1 MSSLISGFEYDIFIS
16 YRQKDNK
23 YDGWVTDFVNHLK
36 GELEAA
42 FKEDISIYFDEN
54 PHDRLQDT
62 YNVNKSLEGKLK
74 CLIFIPILSQ
84 TYCDPGSYAWQNEF
98 MVFKSS
104 VADDR
109 FGKDVKLRNG
119 NVASRILPVRIHD
132 LDQDDVNLFEKETG
146 SVLRAIDF
154 VFKTSS
160 GVNRPLMSNEDHP
173 NDNLN
178 KTYYRD
184 QVNKT
189 VNAIKEIIVGLKTV
203 TALPVKEII
212 ATGKVSYEIKKEEIK
227 EAQPGQASISRSK
240 IFSGIIFAVV
250 LVAFFL
256 AYPKIFSTRNNKIP
270 KDPDGKISLAVNTF
284 QNLTGDTSLNYMEVG
299 LPNIL
304 RGYLG
309 NSNELSVQST
319 TTMDE
324 VYQSMR
330 VTNDA
335 SLTPSLSREAAIRL
349 KAGTYLTGS
358 FQKIGGKTLIQVE
371 LNETKR
377 GIVLMSDTAE
387 GILTSLNDYKR
398 ISTSI
403 SQKLKNFLEIKAISN
418 NTNIEFRDA
427 FTNSSEA
434 YRKYIKGMNSFT
446 TGDYKSAI
454 RLFKE
459 AYINDTTFT
468 LAMFYLA
475 NANYYFSVSST
486 DPLYSQQALFWTQKA
501 YDSKERLPEAYQ
513 LWVEMWRSFNI
524 TMNSDEVLYYCS
536 LLEKSDIKS
545 RYYLFDIGVTYSD
558 VFKMWDKGISL
569 FQKVET
575 LSTEWGKDWEFK
587 EYYKYYADACHYKG
601 LHEKEAAIYETGLKL
616 FPDNRDLIWRQARC
630 ATATGDSVK
639 AKELINKLLKL
650 WKERDTPQG
659 KIENFL
665 GNLYYDAN
673 FLDKA
678 EEHYRA
684 ALKSEPDESWW
695 MNILAAFLFDNDR
708 DIDEGMKLIN
718 NAIKINPQNGFLLWT
733 KGNGCYKQGKYKE
746 ALDLLLRAKEM
757 NTSVF
762 PQLDKEIQTVRDSL
776 NRQN

>member
-1 MSSLISGFEYDIFIS
+1 
-16 YRQKDNK
+16 
-23 YDGWVTDFVNHLK
+23 VTEFVKHLK
-36 GELEAA
+36 GEIEAT

-74 CLIFIPILSQ
+74 CLIFIPVLSQ

-98 MVFKSS
+98 LVFNRLA
-104 VADDR
+104 ADDSL
-109 FGKDVKLRNG
+109 GKDVKLRNG

-132 LDQDDVNLFEKETG
+132 LDPEDVKLFEKETG
-146 SVLRAIDF
+146 TVMRAVDF
-154 VFKTSS
+154 IFKTSS
-160 GVNRPLMSNEDHP
+160 GVNRPLISSEDHP

-184 QVNKT
+184 QINKT

-203 TALPVKEII
+203 IALPVKEII
-212 ATGKVSYEIKKEEIK
+212 DTGKVSYEIKKEEIK
-227 EAQPGQASISRSK
+227 EAQPGQAKISRSK
-240 IFSGIIFAVV
+240 ILSGIIFAVV

-270 KDPDGKISLAVNTF
+270 KDPDGKISLSINTF
-284 QNLTGDTSLNYMEVG
+284 QNLTGDTSLNYMEIG

-324 VYQSMR
+324 VYQSMQLA
-330 VTNDA
+330 NNA
-335 SLTPSLSREAAIRL
+335 SLTPSLSREAAIKL

-358 FQKIGGKTLIQVE
+358 FQKIGDKTLIQVE
-371 LNETKR
+371 LNDTKR

-387 GILTSLNDYKR
+387 GIMTNLIDYKR
-398 ISTSI
+398 ISASI

-418 NTNIEFRDA
+418 ITNIEFRDA
-427 FTNSSEA
+427 FTSSSEA
-434 YRKYIKGMNSFT
+434 YRKYIKGMNSFM

-475 NANYYFSVSST
+475 NANYTVSVSST

-501 YDSKERLPEAYQ
+501 YDCKERLPEDYQ

-524 TMNSDEVLYYCS
+524 TMKSDSVLYYCS

-545 RYYLFDIGVTYSD
+545 RYYLYDIGVTYSD

-569 FQKVET
+569 FQKIET
-575 LSTEWGKDWEFK
+575 ISSEWGKDWEYK
-587 EYYKYYADACHYKG
+587 EYYRYYGDACHFKG
-601 LHEKEAAIYETGLKL
+601 MHEKEAKIYETGLKL
-616 FPDNRDLIWRQARC
+616 YPDNLDLLYRQTRC
-630 ATATGDSVK
+630 ALSTGDTNR
-639 AKELINKLLKL
+639 AADLINKIIKL
-650 WKERDTPQG
+650 AKEREISQG
-659 KIENFL
+659 FL
-665 GNLYYDAN
+665 ESFFGNLYYETKS
-673 FLDKA
+673 LVKA
-678 EEHYRA
+678 EEHFRA
-684 ALKSEPDESWW
+684 ALKFEPDNCWRL
-695 MNILAAFLFDNDR
+695 NDLASFLFHNDKN
-708 DIDEGMKLIN
+708 ISEGMNLIN
-718 NAIKINPQNGFLLWT
+718 KAMEINPGDASGLLWT
-733 KGNGCYKQGKYKE
+733 KGYGFYKQGRYRE
-746 ALDLLLRAKEM
+746 ALDLLQQARTMFVGIL
-757 NTSVF
+757 
-762 PQLDKEIQTVRDSL
+762 PPLDKDIQNVKDSL
-776 NRQN
+776 NSQK